1 MLLRSR
7 VCPVP
12 AVCGVMGELGIQ
24 PVSGEL
30 EVPDEAS
37 VCGCLPAPYRQTDRQ
52 GAGPGRGED
61 LLSASRV
68 LKFSA
73 FIQ

>member
-1 MLLRSR
+1 
-7 VCPVP
+7 
-12 AVCGVMGELGIQ
+12 MGELGIQ

-30 EVPDEAS
+30 EVPEDVS
-37 VCGCLPAPYRQTDRQ
+37 VRGCLPAPYRQTDMGQ
-52 GAGPGRGED
+52 GQGGEED

-68 LKFSA
+68 LKFNA